1 MDEASSRVEEAR
13 RRVRTSRY
21 VIGVAAAAAFAGLGL
36 LVRAAHPGSSSG
48 ATRGGTAAIPS
59 SAFQNAQQSD
69 NSFFGGGGGTIAPS
83 QSAGPTVQ
91 SGGS

>member
-21 VIGVAAAAAFAGLGL
+21 VIGVAALAAFAGVGL

-48 ATRGGTAAIPS
+48 ATGGTASIPP
-59 SAFQNAQQSD
+59 SAFQNAQSG
-69 NSFFGGGGGTIAPS
+69 NSFFGGGGGGTIAPS

>member
-36 LVRAAHPGSSSG
+36 LVRAAHPGASSG
-48 ATRGGTAAIPS
+48 ATAGTASIPP
-59 SAFQNAQQSD
+59 SAFQNAQQSG
-69 NSFFGGGGGTIAPS
+69 NSFFGGGGGGTIAPS